1 MAIAKK
7 HHRKLQ
13 HNGQPYLW
21 YVREDPFGAGSVV
34 RIISVEGS
42 LQVSYNLGQSEEE
55 CMLTVTGSDFVRSD
69 LDSAWKRFYCPRFD
83 PFGVITPKGVAA
95 IIEWC
100 LSPVQREQMLSYAI
114 ADSSL
119 PDVEGYKKMMQQVKE
134 HTS

>member
-1 MAIAKK
+1 MAINTKNR
-7 HHRKLQ
+7 RKLLHQ
-13 HNGQPYLW
+13 GKPYLW
-21 YVREDPFGAGSVV
+21 YVRADEFGAGSVV
-34 RIISVEGS
+34 RIVSVEGS
-42 LQVSYNLGQSEEE
+42 LQVSYNLGQGEQE
-55 CMLTVTGSDFVRSD
+55 CILTLQGYDFEGAEPYTECR
-69 LDSAWKRFYCPRFD
+69 RFYCPRFD

-100 LSPVQREQMLSYAI
+100 LSPEQREQMLSYAI